1 MPTPLAVILGAGPV
15 GLATGK
21 LFLERHIAVRYVTR
35 SGKPVAVPGS
45 ETRQADVSDPLALG
59 KAAEGATI
67 LIHAVGLPYPEWAE
81 KLPALQDSVLKVA
94 EQTGAVAVFVE
105 NLYSYDASSMPLTE
119 KTAENPPTRK
129 GALRLKLSQ
138 QWLALHQS
146 GRIKGVA
153 VRASDYFGPGAT
165 LSGNSHFG
173 LRFFP
178 PFAAGKAVA
187 FLGHPDAEHC
197 YTYLP
202 DYARA
207 LVEVALAPDSWG
219 KVWICPSVGP
229 TTARK
234 MVEDLGKIAAKN
246 PKVGALP
253 SLLVRMLGLFDPLI
267 REVYEMLYQF
277 DRTFTLDSSAFEARF
292 GWKATPQTQA
302 LAETWKAHTSL

>member
-1 MPTPLAVILGAGPV
+1 MGLIGGILVPLYGARFNVLMSPVAFLQKPLRWLQAISKYSATISGGPNFAYELCVRKITPEQRRGLDLSSWTLAFNGAEPV
-15 GLATGK
+15 RPETIDAFCEAFEPCGFRREAFFPCFGLA
-21 LFLERHIAVRYVTR
+21 EH
-35 SGKPVAVPGS
+35 
-45 ETRQADVSDPLALG
+45 
-59 KAAEGATI
+59 TI
-67 LIHAVGLPYPEWAE
+67 LV
-81 KLPALQDSVLKVA
+81 
-94 EQTGAVAVFVE
+94 
-105 NLYSYDASSMPLTE
+105 
-119 KTAENPPTRK
+119 
-129 GALRLKLSQ
+129 
-138 QWLALHQS
+138 S
-146 GRIKGVA
+146 GRRAWRSPTYLLLDAARLAQGGVA

-178 PFAAGKAVA
+178 PFATGKAVA

-207 LVEVALAPDSWG
+207 LVEVALAPESWG

-234 MVEDLGKIAAKN
+234 MVEDLGKIAGKN

-253 SLLVRMLGLFDPLI
+253 SFLVRMLGLFDPLI

-277 DRTFTLDSSAFEARF
+277 DRTFTLDSSAFEERF
-292 GWKATPQTQA
+292 GWKATPQAQA